1 MPSRSRQQYNLVQ
14 NDDYDLRIPL
24 YSEEA
29 FQHGISFQAK
39 YIGTLDVPRPTSR
52 GEIVAAMRKIRNEF
66 KANGVKKRKVL
77 IEVSLEGVKI
87 TARRKRTRKVA
98 VEEPNLVLLSH
109 PIYRIFYVSH
119 DSQDLKIFSY
129 IARDSTDSAF
139 RCHVFKSNK
148 KTQAMR
154 IVRTVGQA
162 FEVCHKLTV
171 PSSVDDNQSDIG
183 SERLESTIEPKK
195 EANDA
200 SLDPGSLD
208 TISDDQSIT
217 KSIGPS
223 SVNSPGSDGV
233 RSNDPPPPT
242 PVNLPK
248 LDTSFLTNTLSRPGK
263 LDLPYLG
270 QEVSKKNSVASE
282 LPEIPR
288 LSSNSA
294 FTPSIM
300 TPTGSAAP
308 LGLRHEVQ
316 LLRERLEIQ
325 LQQTQA
331 SIAQSQMLR
340 DQLAAET
347 AARIEAQ
354 ARTHQ
359 LLLHNKELLEHIQT
373 LVTHVQQL
381 EAKLGLTSTNGN
393 YVHHNV
399 GGSLPS
405 QMLQQ
410 SRLPTLQ
417 EVEAASKEEEAD
429 KELAVSSSLQ
439 NLMKQVQEQQNE
451 YAMMLAQNQNSLM
464 SPMSPI
470 GLYGLGVMSNS
481 SSMQFNRATSPQK
494 FPAVNGIFNTHILSP
509 MQPPPSRNPTPGD
522 SPHNSTQ
529 FILPLG
535 HSELEIFEAPPSM
548 SLNSLTDSKG
558 SSSLESVQG
567 SRMGLPSLHQQLE
580 QMKVGGMRRNGPFI
594 TRSTS
599 EKMPHRNEILAQVQ
613 RTTWARHT
621 TK

>member
-405 QMLQQ
+405 QI
-410 SRLPTLQ
+410 
-417 EVEAASKEEEAD
+417 
-429 KELAVSSSLQ
+429 
-439 NLMKQVQEQQNE
+439 N
-451 YAMMLAQNQNSLM
+451 
-464 SPMSPI
+464 
-470 GLYGLGVMSNS
+470 
-481 SSMQFNRATSPQK
+481 
-494 FPAVNGIFNTHILSP
+494 
-509 MQPPPSRNPTPGD
+509 
-522 SPHNSTQ
+522 
-529 FILPLG
+529 
-535 HSELEIFEAPPSM
+535 SELKVIEWLQIQK
-548 SLNSLTDSKG
+548 TDSSRYESG
-558 SSSLESVQG
+558 FVEEPFTGTDFDVVEEPEIVDSSKSFGTKWRKFFQRNS
-567 SRMGLPSLHQQLE
+567 P
-580 QMKVGGMRRNGPFI
+580 RRSI
-594 TRSTS
+594 
-599 EKMPHRNEILAQVQ
+599 
-613 RTTWARHT
+613 
-621 TK
+621 